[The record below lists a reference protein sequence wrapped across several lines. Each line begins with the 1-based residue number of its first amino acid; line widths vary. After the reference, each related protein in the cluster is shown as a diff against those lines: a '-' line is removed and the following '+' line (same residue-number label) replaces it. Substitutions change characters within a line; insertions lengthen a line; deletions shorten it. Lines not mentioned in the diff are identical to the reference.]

1 MVRSFYLCHGLFV
14 YLIPPAVQFSV
25 PDKYNS
31 QQCLIAGLPATSS
44 SLRMSLRSHI
54 QLIGSIRLCRM
65 GEVIQPDGS
74 MDLPGLGVVLRKS
87 GFSRL
92 Q

>member
-1 MVRSFYLCHGLFV
+1 M
-14 YLIPPAVQFSV
+14 VQFSV
-25 PDKYNS
+25 LDKYNL
-31 QQCLIAGLPATSS
+31 QQCLIAGLPATSG

-54 QLIGSIRLCRM
+54 QLTASIHLCRM

-74 MDLPGLGVVLRKS
+74 MHLPGLGVVLRKS
-87 GFSRL
+87 GFTRL